1 MPERTISL
9 VVVTYQSARLAHA
22 LLDAIEGSSAEVIVV
37 DSASPDDA
45 ADLDE
50 LVAAHPEAKVI
61 RLAGNVGYGAAANEG
76 AGHASGDVIVVANAD
91 ITIDAPALE
100 ALAERVG
107 RDGVVLA
114 APRFVAADGALERSA
129 HRRDLGLVHTV
140 YTYCG
145 PVAHLARRIA
155 PDWHPSL
162 YPSVDHD
169 RDLDCV
175 HVLGALM
182 AIDAGA
188 LRAAGG
194 FDERFFLYREET
206 DLCVRLRQAG
216 GRVLHAGGIT
226 ATHLGGG
233 STSDSWPYQANVHS
247 LRSHYLY
254 LEKHRGRLRALA
266 IRAAGALAAAVW
278 WVAGPAANRPVARRA
293 LRWHVGLR
301 VEAP

>member
-9 VVVTYQSARLAHA
+9 VVVTYQSARLARA
-22 LLDAIEGSSAEVIVV
+22 LLDGIAGSSAEVLVV

-45 ADLDE
+45 ADLDA
-50 LVAAHPEAKVI
+50 LAAAHPEAKLI
-61 RLAGNVGYGAAANEG
+61 RLARNVGYGAAANEG
-76 AGHASGDVIVVANAD
+76 ARHASGDVIVVANAD
-91 ITIDAPALE
+91 IVIDAGALD
-100 ALAERVG
+100 ALAARVG

-114 APRFVAADGALERSA
+114 APRFVGVDGALERSA
-129 HRRDLGLVHTV
+129 HRRDLGFVHTV

-145 PVAHLARRIA
+145 PFAHLARRLA

-162 YPSVDHD
+162 YPSADHD

-206 DLCVRLRQAG
+206 DLCVRLRESG
-216 GRVLHAGGIT
+216 GRVLHAGSVT

-233 STSDSWPYQANVHS
+233 STADSWPYQGNVHS

-254 LEKHRGRLRALA
+254 LEIHRGRLAALA
-266 IRAAGALAAAVW
+266 IRAAGALSAAVW
-278 WVAGPAANRPVARRA
+278 WMAGPAAKRPVARRA
-293 LRWHVGLR
+293 LRWHVGLA
-301 VEAP
+301 VDQP